1 MTYFIWP
8 ILFTIAVWW
17 LGTGI
22 VLLLDRRDP
31 CTFRWSMAGAT
42 FLALL
47 AFVATALLANDT
59 SIEAAYAGFLAG
71 IVLWGWQELAFLTGF
86 AAGPRV
92 TGSPVGIGT
101 AARFTL
107 AVRAILYH
115 ELALLAVGVLIL
127 ALSWDAPNQVCTW
140 TFGSLWVMRLSAKLN
155 IFFGVRNPGEPLLP
169 PHLVYLSSY
178 FGRASINGLFPISV
192 MAATV
197 AVYAV
202 SLAAMAA
209 IPGSFDQA
217 ALIFLAALLALGL
230 LEHWFLVLPLPS
242 EALWIWNA
250 PRPTERAVGPEIGH
264 DPAGLRPEPVA
275 RVAIGQ

>member
-1 MTYFIWP
+1 MAYFIWP
-8 ILFTIAVWW
+8 VLFTIAVWW

-22 VLLLDRRDP
+22 VLVLDRRAP

-42 FLALL
+42 FLALM
-47 AFVATALLANDT
+47 AFVATAVLANET
-59 SIEAAYAGFLAG
+59 GIEAAYAGFLAG

-86 AAGPRV
+86 AAGPRI

-101 AARFTL
+101 VARFTL

-115 ELALLAVGVLIL
+115 ELALLAVGVIIL
-127 ALSWDAPNQVCTW
+127 ALSWDAPNQVCAW

-155 IFFGVRNPGEPLLP
+155 IFFGVRNPGAPLLP

-178 FGRASINGLFPISV
+178 FGPASINGLFPISV
-192 MAATV
+192 TAATV

-202 SLAAMAA
+202 SGMALAAV
-209 IPGSFDQA
+209 PGSFDQA
-217 ALIFLAALLALGL
+217 ALVFLAALLALGL

-242 EALWIWNA
+242 EALWIWSGT
-250 PRPTERAVGPEIGH
+250 RPTGRGVGPEVGH
-264 DPAGLRPEPVA
+264 DAAGLRPEPVA
-275 RVAIGQ
+275 RVAIGP